1 MKINKRSYA
10 KLKANEIPEKKP
22 YTRAK
27 HLNKQHVVPGCP
39 YNIVFRQG
47 KQNQKLWSLIIS
59 LDSCRVGPK
68 KEKKLIYKSAYEGNY
83 YQKAI
88 RQPYAATINASN

>member
-68 KEKKLIYKSAYEGNY
+68 KDKP
-83 YQKAI
+83 AI
-88 RQPYAATINASN
+88 FIVMAVMKMAATIFGLARAFYIN